1 MKHVR
6 LRMTANGRESEV
18 HPLYDLLANGA
29 CVERAAA
36 LQWNRT
42 GETMGFL
49 YYIVG
54 DSDAFEA
61 VLRDIEEV
69 IEYALE
75 PVGEHAFYAYL
86 HDEMTPVSKQLFEP
100 DSYRGIVVA
109 PPMQY
114 QPDGDVLVSVF
125 GPAERIQTGV
135 EVVPN
140 PVEVEIESVGGP
152 IELPQAPESYL
163 SERQYAALSTA
174 IDLGYYDVPR
184 EASQADVAD
193 ALDCAPSTVAE
204 HLRKG
209 ETKLVRSVL
218 QQE

>member
-6 LRMTANGRESEV
+6 LRMSADGRESEV
-18 HPLYDLLANGA
+18 HPVYDLLANGA

-36 LQWNRT
+36 LQWNQT
-42 GETMGFL
+42 DETMGFL
-49 YYIVG
+49 YYVVG
-54 DSDAFEA
+54 DVDAFEA
-61 VLRDIEEV
+61 ALCDIELV
-69 IEYALE
+69 IDYELE
-75 PVGEHAFYAYL
+75 PTGDHAFYAYL
-86 HDEMTPVSKQLFEP
+86 HDRMTAKGKQLFEP

-109 PPMQY
+109 PPMQF

-135 EVVPN
+135 EVVPE
-140 PVEVEIESVGGP
+140 PVEVEIDSVGGP
-152 IELPQAPESYL
+152 IELPQVAESYL
-163 SERQYAALSTA
+163 SERQYDALSTA
-174 IDLGYYDVPR
+174 LDLGYYDVPR

-193 ALDCAPSTVAE
+193 ALSCAPSTAAE

-218 QQE
+218 QQG